1 MTGLRKKVFGLK
13 IFLYIFIFFIGLLS
27 GLAHIL
33 GSVRISKVPEG
44 MGKVYFHIPISYGYI
59 HTHGLTLPL
68 KEILDMPELLA

>member
-1 MTGLRKKVFGLK
+1 MDSKFFFTYLFTSLG
-13 IFLYIFIFFIGLLS
+13 FLI